1 MTLEQLRASSRDQI
15 LAVAE
20 KHGVSRVRVFG
31 SFACGQARDDSDLD
45 LLIERGS
52 RRTPFFPGGL
62 VAELEEIL
70 GRRVDV
76 ATERGFPA
84 RIRESVLRR
93 GSAALKDIRRIE
105 EYTVGGKQ
113 ALLTSTLV
121 QDGVIRSLQILAES
135 GKRISEASRK
145 QFPEIPW
152 RKMAGFRNIAVHDY
166 LYVDLE

>member
-1 MTLEQLRASSRDQI
+1 MTLEQLRASRRDQI

-20 KHGVSRVRVFG
+20 KHGVTRVRVFG

-76 ATERGFPA
+76 ATERGLPA
-84 RIRESVLRR
+84 RIRESVLR
-93 GSAALKDIRRIE
+93 
-105 EYTVGGKQ
+105 
-113 ALLTSTLV
+113 
-121 QDGVIRSLQILAES
+121 
-135 GKRISEASRK
+135 EAV
-145 QFPEIPW
+145 P
-152 RKMAGFRNIAVHDY
+152 
-166 LYVDLE
+166 L